1 VRLES
6 IISCELDNA
15 VAVAVAE
22 NLNLNLNGPL

>member
-1 VRLES
+1 VILES

-22 NLNLNLNGPL
+22 NLNLNGPL

>member
-1 VRLES
+1 MRLES